1 MTSRNTP
8 SMAVGVPS
16 ATASHPGL
24 ASMPNGGDFPAAA
37 PGPSLL
43 PSVARARY
51 VRVTTPVRRASYVR
65 RAAAPARWLYPLMV
79 SAGRCFIQYVLAGMA
94 LVFIVIWFCIAVM
107 LEPPA
112 M

>member
-8 SMAVGVPS
+8 SMAIGVPS
-16 ATASHPGL
+16 AMASHPSL
-24 ASMPNGGDFPAAA
+24 ASVPNGGNSPAAA
-37 PGPSLL
+37 PGSSFTPS
-43 PSVARARY
+43 AGRARY
-51 VRVTTPVRRASYVR
+51 VRPAGNVARASYA
-65 RAAAPARWLYPLMV
+65 RASAPARWLYPLMV